1 MIIIL
6 HHQDQAYEAD
16 LSKPHD
22 ISIPFLPGSRGV
34 NCFYAPPV
42 EITPVVAGNFIGD
55 TKKGG
60 LVNFKNVKFNPHGNG
75 THTECVGHITIKKY
89 SINASLK
96 KFHYLAKVISIS
108 PEVTKNGD
116 QVITYRQVKKL
127 EKLITTEALII
138 RTLPNLPVKKQHKYS
153 GSNPPY
159 IHHKAMHL
167 LVEQGVQHLL
177 IDLPSVDR
185 EEDDGKL
192 LAHKV
197 FWQYPS
203 SVRKNATITE
213 LIYIPN
219 KIKDGLFLLTI
230 GIAPFDLDATPSK
243 PLLYNLK
250 AIKTP

>member
-1 MIIIL
+1 MIITL
-6 HHQDQAYEAD
+6 QHQEQTYQAD
-16 LSKPHD
+16 LSKPND
-22 ISIPFLPGSRGV
+22 ISIPFLAGKRAV

-60 LVNFKNVKFNPHGNG
+60 VVNFKNVKFNPHGNG
-75 THTECVGHITIKKY
+75 THTECVGHIANKKY

-96 KFHYLAKVISIS
+96 KFHYIARVVSIE
-108 PEVTKNGD
+108 PKMTKKGD
-116 QVITYRQVKKL
+116 QVITLGQLKKL
-127 EKLITTEALII
+127 ASLINTEALII
-138 RTLPNLPVKKQHKYS
+138 RTLPNELSKKQKKYS

-159 IHHKAMHL
+159 MHHDAIRF
-167 LVEQGVQHLL
+167 LVAQGVQHLL

-192 LAHKV
+192 LAHKA

-203 SVRKNATITE
+203 LVRKNATITE
-213 LIYIPN
+213 LIYVPN

-230 GIAPFDLDATPSK
+230 GIAPFNLDASPSK
-243 PLLYNLK
+243 PQLYKLK
-250 AIKTP
+250 AIKK